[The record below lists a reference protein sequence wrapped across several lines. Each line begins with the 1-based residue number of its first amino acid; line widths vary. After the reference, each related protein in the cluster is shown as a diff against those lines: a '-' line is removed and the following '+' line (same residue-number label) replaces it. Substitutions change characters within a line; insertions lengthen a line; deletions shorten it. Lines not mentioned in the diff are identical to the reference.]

1 MIDISWS
8 SIRVLCIMILGV
20 IWFALVIDM
29 TLKDN
34 DNN

>member
-29 TLKDN
+29 TLKEDN
-34 DNN
+34 RN